1 MDLLIQDFLVVE
13 LKSLK
18 EIQPIF
24 EAQILTYM
32 HLLKAPK
39 EIIVNF
45 NCLNLFKQGQK
56 TFVNDIFRELP
67 E

>member
-1 MDLLIQDFLVVE
+1 MDLLIQDCLVVE
-13 LKSLK
+13 LKSVK

-39 EIIVNF
+39 GIIINF
-45 NCLNLFKQGQK
+45 ICLNLFKKGQK